1 MVFKLVQCWVSFKEP
16 HAFLGVGAEGGLDLQ
31 KNLSV
36 RLEVGAGMNLLKVAG
51 SEVRVRVSQ
60 NENRESIYIMA
71 LKTVVL
77 TGFKNRP
84 TLVYT

>member
-1 MVFKLVQCWVSFKEP
+1 
-16 HAFLGVGAEGGLDLQ
+16 
-31 KNLSV
+31 
-36 RLEVGAGMNLLKVAG
+36 LEVGAGMNLLKIAG

-60 NENRESIYIMA
+60 NENRESWYIMA

-77 TGFKNRP
+77 TGSKNRP